1 MTSPEEK
8 ELEEQV
14 ARIRR
19 KRQKYSDHTT
29 LRNYLNTA
37 FLALA
42 AVGMVWYFTTNGS
55 HIPPL
60 MVVGAG
66 MLLKV
71 AEFVVRFFF

>member
-29 LRNYLNTA
+29 LRNYPNTA

-42 AVGMVWYFTTNGS
+42 AVGMVW
-55 HIPPL
+55 
-60 MVVGAG
+60 
-66 MLLKV
+66 
-71 AEFVVRFFF
+71 